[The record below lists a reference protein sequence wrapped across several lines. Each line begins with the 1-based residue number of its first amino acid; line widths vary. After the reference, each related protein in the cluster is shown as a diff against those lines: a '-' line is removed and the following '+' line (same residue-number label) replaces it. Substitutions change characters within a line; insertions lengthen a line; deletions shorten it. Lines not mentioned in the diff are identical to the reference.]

1 MSNFVNTCPLK
12 RLLTIV
18 VSHIYITFTNI
29 VSAKHLV
36 TTLNRR
42 YIYCCVN
49 ADDALK
55 CLVVVGMPISGRV
68 LILQLRLAQIKAI
81 KERH

>member
-1 MSNFVNTCPLK
+1 MLE
-12 RLLTIV
+12 LYIY
-18 VSHIYITFTNI
+18 IYITFTNI

-68 LILQLRLAQIKAI
+68 LILQLRLAQIIAI